1 MSGVLH
7 LDPKGLL
14 ALLAL
19 SDRELRVV
27 LAILSLAPDG
37 ELTANEGRLAKRAG
51 LTGTKELHKVLDRLA
66 TGLASKGRPVVA
78 RDTVRKHPRVRLIGP
93 AGLLVNHPMRGTA
106 TPKASTAPKA
116 APAPKPTV
124 GADALELDLA
134 RRKENVRTEHGKNL
148 ADLTEAWVAHLASLA
163 PERRLPAALAILQ
176 WDAVA
181 ELTARYGVE
190 AALTALRAGLVGVK
204 DLGKRPD
211 QYLRT
216 VARSSYVETPSGGR
230 RRHAII
236 PAAPDEEFPL

>member
-1 MSGVLH
+1 MSSVLH
-7 LDPKGLL
+7 LDPKGLMG
-14 ALLAL
+14 LLAL

-27 LAILSLAPDG
+27 LAILSLAPSG
-37 ELTANEGRLAKRAG
+37 ELVAKEMLLAKRAG
-51 LTGTKELHKVLDRLA
+51 LKGPKELHQILDRLA
-66 TGLASKGRPVVA
+66 TGVASKGRPVVA
-78 RDTVRKHPRVRLIGP
+78 RDTVRKQPRVRLIGP

-106 TPKASTAPKA
+106 TPKTGVTPKA
-116 APAPKPTV
+116 TPTPKPTV
-124 GADALELDLA
+124 GAEALELDLA
-134 RRKENVRTEHGKNL
+134 RRKESVRAEHGKNL
-148 ADLTEAWVAHLASLA
+148 ADLTEAWIAHLASLA

-181 ELTARYGVE
+181 ELAARYGVE
-190 AALTALRAGLVGVK
+190 AGLSALRAGLVGVK

-216 VARSSYVETPSGGR
+216 VARSSYVETPTGGR